1 MLHSMLGLDVVVR
14 DEQGNILHPMQTS
27 TIDLFR
33 AHLRAHHNIANMSRS
48 DVSGDRDSTASA
60 MSGGSSGSSGH
71 QFISSLYPKLKS
83 TSISNNINSSTA
95 KVSLHLTVYNF
106 TCRIGEDADL
116 QIALYDGREQKFI
129 SENYLVSWGKQGFVK
144 DVEQIHNLK
153 CLFTVRNT
161 ITFNARFFL
170 QLVSFQIMLSQ
181 HQLNTSLLSV

>member
-1 MLHSMLGLDVVVR
+1 MPHSMLGLDVVVR

-33 AHLRAHHNIANMSRS
+33 AHLRAHQNIANMSRS
-48 DVSGDRDSTASA
+48 DAPGDRDSTASA
-60 MSGGSSGSSGH
+60 MSGGSSGSSH
-71 QFISSLYPKLKS
+71 QLTSSLYPKLKS

-153 CLFTVRNT
+153 CLFTVRCHF
-161 ITFNARFFL
+161 FNARFFR
-170 QLVSFQIMLSQ
+170 QLFV
-181 HQLNTSLLSV
+181 V